1 MEKQNFNNKNYYCN
15 GICEECEMGKHYG
28 KPERGYDTCDESKIK
43 GLNIIPPYPPR
54 WFSDYK
60 R

>member
-1 MEKQNFNNKNYYCN
+1 MEKQNSNNKNYYCN

-54 WFSDYK
+54 
-60 R
+60 